1 MSEKSEKPTPK
12 RRRKAREEGNVAKSA
27 EFTGGM
33 VMLFAGAT
41 LVGWMGAI
49 VGRSASL
56 IRQSL
61 ELVSGRNPT
70 NADIGPFM
78 LAALGELAWMIG
90 PVLAVAFVAAAF
102 FNYVQIGALF
112 TIDPLIPK
120 GERLN
125 PAAGLKR
132 MVEPKKLVDLAKNV
146 GKLTVSGSVGY
157 FVIKDKL
164 TMLIELPRLE
174 LWNAMA
180 ALGDVAFTLC
190 VWLGAVLIAFGVI
203 DLIWQRH
210 QHEKGLMMSK
220 DEIKREHKESEGDP
234 QQKGKRKQLHKELL
248 RDTGIKNVKNAD
260 AVVVNPTHVAVALRY
275 DDEQMSAPEVVATG
289 RGELAQEI
297 KRIARR
303 YGVAIVRNVE
313 LARALVDVDVDQQ
326 IPAEFYEPVAEVLS
340 FVYQMRAES

>member
-1 MSEKSEKPTPK
+1 
-12 RRRKAREEGNVAKSA
+12 
-27 EFTGGM
+27 
-33 VMLFAGAT
+33 
-41 LVGWMGAI
+41 
-49 VGRSASL
+49 
-56 IRQSL
+56 
-61 ELVSGRNPT
+61 
-70 NADIGPFM
+70 
-78 LAALGELAWMIG
+78 
-90 PVLAVAFVAAAF
+90 
-102 FNYVQIGALF
+102 
-112 TIDPLIPK
+112 
-120 GERLN
+120 
-125 PAAGLKR
+125 
-132 MVEPKKLVDLAKNV
+132 
-146 GKLTVSGSVGY
+146 
-157 FVIKDKL
+157 
-164 TMLIELPRLE
+164 LIELPRLE